1 MELRHLRRARNLT
14 PDCETEFGAWT
25 DDEIAR
31 AIRGGIAKGGRGVLP
46 PVRRAIP
53 ATRPPASDDCEA
65 LAA

>member
-14 PDCETEFGAWT
+14 PDCETGFGAWT

-31 AIRGGIAKGGRGVLP
+31 AIRGGIAKGG
-46 PVRRAIP
+46 
-53 ATRPPASDDCEA
+53 PPASDDCEA